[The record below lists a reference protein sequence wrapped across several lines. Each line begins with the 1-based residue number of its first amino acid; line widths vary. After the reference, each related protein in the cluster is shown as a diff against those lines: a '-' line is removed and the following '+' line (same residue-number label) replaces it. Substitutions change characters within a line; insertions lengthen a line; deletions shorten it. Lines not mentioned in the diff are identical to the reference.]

1 MTRGDVLVIGGG
13 PAGLAAAL
21 SAARH
26 GATVTLVDEATRAGG
41 QLRYRRLAVRHPWSG
56 ERSSAANLADVLD
69 SEARAAG
76 VHMLVSTTVWGAF
89 GDGRFGASRGEEPM
103 LLDPSVTVLATGST
117 DLPLIFPGGSIAGIF
132 TGRAVLKMTNEW
144 GVLTG
149 NRWAIFGS
157 SRAIEIEES
166 IAAAGGTVVTRA
178 DASAALRGFGEPL
191 LSMIEV
197 DGLMHEVDGVVI
209 AAGRQPEAAL
219 AMMSDVPFGY
229 SAALGGLVP
238 VLDAFG
244 RSALSNLIVCG
255 DAAGVCSPDV
265 ALAEGA
271 IAGAA
276 AAVEAGV
283 VSEEALVAEQERFA
297 ETMAARLEARAAVA
311 PAFVQPVR

>member
-1 MTRGDVLVIGGG
+1 
-13 PAGLAAAL
+13 
-21 SAARH
+21 
-26 GATVTLVDEATRAGG
+26 
-41 QLRYRRLAVRHPWSG
+41 
-56 ERSSAANLADVLD
+56 
-69 SEARAAG
+69 
-76 VHMLVSTTVWGAF
+76 
-89 GDGRFGASRGEEPM
+89 
-103 LLDPSVTVLATGST
+103 
-117 DLPLIFPGGSIAGIF
+117 
-132 TGRAVLKMTNEW
+132 
-144 GVLTG
+144 
-149 NRWAIFGS
+149 
-157 SRAIEIEES
+157 
-166 IAAAGGTVVTRA
+166 
-178 DASAALRGFGEPL
+178 
-191 LSMIEV
+191 
-197 DGLMHEVDGVVI
+197 
-209 AAGRQPEAAL
+209 
-219 AMMSDVPFGY
+219 MMSDVPFGY